1 MTGRQPRL
9 RSRLR
14 SRVGGRPATDAPT
27 GIPSEVLQRLDRQ
40 HERLAALER
49 DLARIGPQVAGLEAR
64 LEDLRAHRT
73 RPPGASAEPEEV
85 AQAASLVDEVR
96 REHER
101 MRARVSAAA
110 RFEERLEQVEEILA
124 GLPRTTP

>member
-1 MTGRQPRL
+1 MSGL

-14 SRVGGRPATDAPT
+14 SRVGGRAATAGPT
-27 GIPSEVLQRLDRQ
+27 GVPPEVQQRLDRQ

-64 LEDLRAHRT
+64 LEDLRARRAT
-73 RPPGASAEPEEV
+73 TPGATAGPEEV